1 MRGTMKIR
9 IRAFAQV
16 KDILG
21 TDSFLEYPD
30 RTSVR
35 ELLDS
40 LRQRAGESEDK
51 LFSRDGNLHS
61 HLVLMINGIRIYKED
76 IESLTLSEGDEIA
89 LFPPVSGG

>member
-1 MRGTMKIR
+1 MRGTMKIQ

-40 LRQRAGESEDK
+40 LRQRSV
-51 LFSRDGNLHS
+51 NLK
-61 HLVLMINGIRIYKED
+61 INCFPGMEIYTA
-76 IESLTLSEGDEIA
+76 I
-89 LFPPVSGG
+89 